1 MEKNLPMSFAMLA
14 VVGLAALLGP
24 LLALPER
31 RRIPVVVGEL
41 VAGVL
46 LGPTLA
52 GYLRP
57 SDPTAV

>member
-1 MEKNLPMSFAMLA
+1 MSFAMLA